1 MQFKLSLLTGSLLAA
16 LTLTGCGGGDS
27 DTPVTPNE
35 NTKTITVIDGY
46 LTNAE
51 VCVDKNDNKQ
61 CDDGESIGLTNE
73 KGQLEISQEQA
84 AYPLLAKAV
93 AGKTQDSDSIGY
105 VANSYTMGASKN
117 MDVITPF
124 TTMAHHGDI
133 SIDELAIQLNLDSK
147 TISGDYVADK
157 ATNEAAI
164 KAHLIARSLTS
175 ALPEDLTLLN
185 KEQITKVVIAA
196 QKTINNHENNGTLNE
211 LDDVRVVIDEVGNI
225 EEQQLVNNLHLYLT
239 SKDAW
244 FLGSMN
250 QGYIS
255 NEGIQKAVYTTDG
268 NSEWF
273 DKNGTSSGIK
283 PFKVQGNH
291 FIEEDGSE
299 GDEFIFTSPNLALTV
314 ASGEGNDLLF
324 WTPEKLDDSF
334 TPEKLTTKQFENKT
348 WFYVGDDSTTHNP
361 KPMMAEM
368 KFSPLA
374 ANGIGTLTISENGE
388 SFDITWQL
396 KDKTTE
402 FGSHNVLSL
411 DFPEG
416 DKDMDMDMDMD
427 IMPVTYGNGLMLVSD
442 LARDSELFNLFIDS
456 KEQAETII
464 QKWVNAQE

>member
-133 SIDELAIQLNLDSK
+133 SIDELASQLNLDSK

-185 KEQITKVVIAA
+185 LHKEQITNVVNAA
-196 QKTINNHENNGTLNE
+196 QTTIEKHENNGTLNE
-211 LDDVRVVIDEVGNI
+211 LDDVRVVIDEAGNI
-225 EEQQLVNNLHLYLT
+225 EEQQLVSNLHSYLT
-239 SKDAW
+239 SKEAW

-334 TPEKLTTKQFENKT
+334 TPEKLTPKQFENKT
-348 WFYVGDDSTTHNP
+348 WFFVGDDSTTHNP
-361 KPMMAEM
+361 EPMMAEM
-368 KFSPLA
+368 TFLPLA
-374 ANGIGTLTISENGE
+374 ENGIGTVTISENGE

-396 KDKTTE
+396 QDVTTD
-402 FGSHNVLSL
+402 FGSHNILFL
-411 DFPEG
+411 DFPKG
-416 DKDMDMDMDMD
+416 DKDMAV
-427 IMPVTYGNGLMLVSD
+427 MPITNGNGLMLVSD
-442 LARDSELFNLFIDS
+442 LNRDSELFNLLIDN
-456 KEQAETII
+456 KEQAKTII